1 MTSCASTARPTPLD
15 FGTSESELREDR
27 GVGFFD
33 GFKRIK
39 DPVRGT
45 AQVVSTTRAPEAA
58 TSGNCRLHLV
68 VSVPG
73 YQAFT
78 VDDSYIIKVKKW
90 PSPGDSLPIEASQS
104 EPRKF
109 RILWDEVQSWEVEA
123 AARAQQMAQMMNQP
137 QAPGAPGVPG
147 VAGQPVVMV
156 NGRPATPQELQQYE
170 AMTGMDLDG
179 DGRIAGGAAAPP
191 GGIQAMVAGA
201 MAAQP
206 GQPVDQPGTADDRVA
221 ALERLAAL
229 KASGALT
236 EAEFEAEKA
245 RILQA
250 P

>member
-1 MTSCASTARPTPLD
+1 M
-15 FGTSESELREDR
+15 
-27 GVGFFD
+27 GFFD

-45 AQVVSTTRAPEAA
+45 AQVASVTQAPHQA
-58 TSGNCRLHLV
+58 TSGNCRMHLV
-68 VSVPG
+68 VTVPG

-78 VDDSYIIKVKKW
+78 VDDSYIVKVKKW
-90 PSPGDSLPIEASQS
+90 PSPGEVLPIEASQS

-109 RILWDEVQSWEVEA
+109 KILWDEVQSWEVEA

-137 QAPGAPGVPG
+137 QAPGSVGVPG
-147 VAGQPVVMV
+147 AVAGQPVVMV
-156 NGRPATPQELQQYE
+156 NGRPATPAELQQYE
-170 AMTGMDLDG
+170 SMTGMDLDG

-191 GGIQAMVAGA
+191 GGLQAMIAGA
-201 MAAQP
+201 VASQP
-206 GQPVDQPGTADDRVA
+206 GDQPGVADDRVA

-236 EAEFEAEKA
+236 DAEFDAEKA
-245 RILQA
+245 RILQS

>member
-1 MTSCASTARPTPLD
+1 MGW
-15 FGTSESELREDR
+15 FDR
-27 GVGFFD
+27 FA
-33 GFKRIK
+33 RIK

-45 AQVVSTTRAPEAA
+45 AQVASVTQAPHQA
-58 TSGNCRLHLV
+58 TSGTCRMHLV

-78 VDDSYIIKVKKW
+78 VDDSYIVKVTKW
-90 PSPGDSLPIEASQS
+90 PSPGDSLPVEASQS

-109 RILWDEVQSWEVEA
+109 KILWDEVQSWEVEA

-137 QAPGAPGVPG
+137 GAAGAAGPVGLPGA

-156 NGRPATPQELQQYE
+156 DGRPATPEELQQYE
-170 AMTGMDLDG
+170 GMTGMDLDG

-201 MAAQP
+201 LAGQAAGTP
-206 GQPVDQPGTADDRVA
+206 GDQPGTADDRVA

-236 EAEFEAEKA
+236 DAEFEAEKA
-245 RILQA
+245 RILQS